1 VVDVEDTW
9 VACDEVRVD
18 ADNMV
23 EVLPYVVVDGD
34 SVVEVDT

>member
-1 VVDVEDTW
+1 VVDVGDTW
-9 VACDEVRVD
+9 VACDEVHVD

-23 EVLPYVVVDGD
+23 EGLPYVVVDGD